1 VTVIPDILKPLILFF
16 KLVSIASAS
25 GVAPVVFV
33 TVDPL
38 TVTLYVVSAV
48 TALSLT
54 VPTLL
59 AVNDGAA

>member
-1 VTVIPDILKPLILFF
+1 MLFF
-16 KLVSIASAS
+16 KLVKIASALAES
-25 GVAPVVFV
+25 PVVFV

-59 AVNDGAA
+59 AVNDVAA